1 MQIIGG
7 GFSCDFRRQ
16 KKVKIGFAFLI
27 CSPYLWRKEQ
37 RKWKHP
43 TTLNPYTANWPRY
56 VQNKLDP
63 RILNPRDWLN
73 ENRREDGYIYNAD
86 GIRVNRW
93 REYFLLCYKRK
104 AAEYVPPVRL
114 IDPTTD
120 ARVLRYRARQAAPLK
135 PVPDAVRERLERLK
149 HKNIY

>member
-1 MQIIGG
+1 MET
-7 GFSCDFRRQ
+7 
-16 KKVKIGFAFLI
+16 
-27 CSPYLWRKEQ
+27 PY
-37 RKWKHP
+37 
-43 TTLNPYTANWPRY
+43 NPKPLYGELAALY

-73 ENRREDGYIYNAD
+73 ANRREDGYIYNAD

-104 AAEYVPPVRL
+104 AAEYVPPVKL
-114 IDPTTD
+114 INPNTD
-120 ARVLRYRARQAAPLK
+120 ARVSRYRERQAAPLK